1 VLVPALVAEAVLL
14 VLACRE
20 VDRARKYAVN
30 EARNIS
36 ILQTEYD
43 NILEKMP
50 EGILIVSK
58 VDEKVEFINEE
69 LRDVVNMQLDS
80 NEEDGLK
87 AQIFRKYDIVQE
99 IKETG

>member
-1 VLVPALVAEAVLL
+1 M
-14 VLACRE
+14 
-20 VDRARKYAVN
+20 N

>member
-1 VLVPALVAEAVLL
+1 M
-14 VLACRE
+14 
-20 VDRARKYAVN
+20 N

-58 VDEKVEFINEE
+58 VDDKVEFINEE